1 VLRTGEQS
9 GDKSPQSKKM
19 QNSNLALECGDLSP
33 LWYFPRRWSWMSQA
47 GSAETSDYGGGDRG
61 LREDELLQV
70 RQLRQI
76 VRTTVRNRRARQYK
90 YRQFA

>member
-1 VLRTGEQS
+1 
-9 GDKSPQSKKM
+9 
-19 QNSNLALECGDLSP
+19 
-33 LWYFPRRWSWMSQA
+33 MSQA

-70 RQLRQI
+70 RQVRQI

-90 YRQFA
+90 FRQFA